1 MPNSKLFSKK
11 ISFDKLGEILFLIG
25 IFFLCSSLFVSG
37 IFLITSF
44 VIGSIIQ
51 CKKSNYFKDKWNF
64 PFFLCGLLILLNSL
78 IQRFILPND
87 LEGIWDPNL
96 SLIGMANWIPFFW
109 IFWACQPFINSKAK
123 RKKFALVL
131 ISGTLPLLITGFGQ
145 FFFKWTGPF
154 ETLKGLIIWYQRPID
169 SPGGLSGLFSN
180 QNYAGS
186 WLNLVWPF
194 CIALTLD
201 NTKSLIRKSTA
212 ICFLISLG
220 FAIFLTYSRNA
231 WTGLL
236 ITLPI
241 LIAQESLFWIIVICM
256 LFTAIIFFLISPIFY
271 GDLQNLLKELIPNR
285 IILEFSKEG
294 YKELDATRIE
304 ILKSALKI
312 MNIRPLVGVGA
323 ASFTVIYE
331 LQSNFY
337 KGHSHNLFT
346 ELAISYG
353 LPVTIIFIL
362 SIIYILVFSY
372 FVIFLKDL
380 NSNKIDFFDKA
391 CWASVFFFF
400 LSQLVDIQYF
410 DGKISIIIWILLAT
424 LKKII
429 EEQEINIDI
438 RKISL

>member
-25 IFFLCSSLFVSG
+25 IFFLCSSLFVSS

-64 PFFLCGLLILLNSL
+64 PFLLCGLLILLNSL

-169 SPGGLSGLFSN
+169 IPGGLSGLFSN

-236 ITLPI
+236 ITLP
-241 LIAQESLFWIIVICM
+241 LVIAQEGLLWMIIVCI
-256 LFTAIIFFLISPIFY
+256 LFTVIIFFLITPIFS
-271 GDLQNLLKELIPNR
+271 GDLQNILKELIPNR

-294 YKELDATRIE
+294 YQELDATRIE

-312 MNIRPLVGVGA
+312 MNMRPLVGVGA
-323 ASFTVIYE
+323 ASFSAIYE
-331 LQSNFY
+331 LQTNFY

-362 SIIYILVFSY
+362 SIILILTLSY
-372 FVIFLKDL
+372 FTIFIKDL
-380 NSNKIDFFDKA
+380 NSKKINYFDKA
-391 CWASVFFFF
+391 CWASVFVFF

-410 DGKISIIIWILLAT
+410 DGKISILIWILLAN

-429 EEQEINIDI
+429 EEKDINLDKEIV
-438 RKISL
+438 

>member
-25 IFFLCSSLFVSG
+25 IFFLCSSLFVSS

-64 PFFLCGLLILLNSL
+64 PFLLCGLLILLNSL

-123 RKKFALVL
+123 RKKFALIL

-145 FFFKWTGPF
+145 FFFEWTGPF

-194 CIALTLD
+194 CIALTLE
-201 NTKSLIRKSTA
+201 NTKNLVRKSTA
-212 ICFLISLG
+212 ICFLISIG

>member
-64 PFFLCGLLILLNSL
+64 PFLLCGLLILLNSL

-123 RKKFALVL
+123 RKKFALAL

-169 SPGGLSGLFSN
+169 IPGGLSGLFSN

-220 FAIFLTYSRNA
+220 FATFLTYSRNA

-236 ITLPI
+236 LTLPI